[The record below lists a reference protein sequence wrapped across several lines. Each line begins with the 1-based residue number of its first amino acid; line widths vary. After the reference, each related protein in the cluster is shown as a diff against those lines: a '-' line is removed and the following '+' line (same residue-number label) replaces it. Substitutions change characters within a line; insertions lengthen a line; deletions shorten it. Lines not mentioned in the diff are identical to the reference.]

1 MTEKCTK
8 YEALFTFGN
17 EETLKSHIES
27 CEDCRH
33 EQEIMDKVSDLLKE
47 VKPYYKTKRQNV
59 LKLKMACAVFGI
71 LLSGSALGIVNFNTD
86 VQDIIKYGTTLSAED
101 YGFPV
106 DSYGF
111 LVVE

>member
-59 LKLKMACAVFGI
+59 LKLKMATSLFETNSHASSTHPSI
-71 LLSGSALGIVNFNTD
+71 LFHHL
-86 VQDIIKYGTTLSAED
+86 TLLLRNQVEL
-101 YGFPV
+101 
-106 DSYGF
+106 F
-111 LVVE
+111 LFLKI

>member
-1 MTEKCTK
+1 
-8 YEALFTFGN
+8 
-17 EETLKSHIES
+17 
-27 CEDCRH
+27 
-33 EQEIMDKVSDLLKE
+33 
-47 VKPYYKTKRQNV
+47 
-59 LKLKMACAVFGI
+59 MACAVFGI
-71 LLSGSALGIVNFNTD
+71 LLSGTALGIVNFNTD

>member
-33 EQEIMDKVSDLLKE
+33 EQVIMDKVSDLLKE

-59 LKLKMACAVFGI
+59 LKLKMNCSVFSI
-71 LLSGSALGIVNFNTD
+71 LLSGNNLGIDNFFND
-86 VQDIIKYGTTLSAED
+86 FKDIVSLIMLLIVEYYVIEM
-101 YGFPV
+101 